1 MTARTTTTAPH
12 TDVDLFDDEVLLDP
26 YPHYAALREQ
36 GAAVHL
42 DRLGMWAVTRYD
54 EIRTALH
61 DWEIYSSD
69 EGTAL
74 NSDKNAKLRG
84 TVLASDPPLHDQLR
98 GVLASRLAPKALRG
112 LKADIE
118 NRADELVGALVR
130 GGTFDAVVDLAQ
142 AFAVSVVAGL
152 IGVPDDAVDRL
163 LPWADAT
170 FTTFGPP
177 NARTA
182 ESGPLSAEMFAWLL
196 TLDAT
201 DLAPGSMGRAVFEAA
216 ERGEIE
222 KASCVP
228 LLGAYVVAGMDT
240 TINAMSNAVLLLAT
254 HPEQW
259 AAVRADPTLLPG
271 TLNEVLRYDSPVQ
284 AFSRVV
290 RTEQRIGDAVI
301 APGERVVLLYG
312 SGNRDQAHYPDADR
326 FDIRRNPVDHL
337 SFGYGVHACAGQG
350 VARIEAVAVLGALL
364 RHAEHLEVGTP
375 VRHLNNVIRGLDRL
389 PVTATPNS

>member
-1 MTARTTTTAPH
+1 MTARTSPSAPH
-12 TDVDLFDDEVLLDP
+12 TDVDLFADEVLLDP

-42 DRLGMWAVTRYD
+42 DRLDMWAVTRYD
-54 EIRTALH
+54 EIRSALH
-61 DWEIYSSD
+61 DWETFSSQD
-69 EGTAL
+69 GVAL
-74 NSDKNAKLRG
+74 NAEKNARLRG
-84 TVLASDPPLHDQLR
+84 TVLAADPPVHAQLR
-98 GVLASRLAPKALRG
+98 GVLAARLAPKALRG

-118 NRADELVGALVR
+118 LRADELVGSLVR
-130 GGTFDAVVDLAQ
+130 GGTFDAVEDLAR

-152 IGVPDDAVDRL
+152 IGVPDGVVDRL

-170 FTTFGPP
+170 FTSFGPS

-182 ESGPLSAEMFAWLL
+182 ESEPLSGEMFGWLL
-196 TLDAT
+196 SLDAT

-216 ERGEIE
+216 ERGEIGRE
-222 KASCVP
+222 SCAP
-228 LLGAYVVAGMDT
+228 LLAAYVVAGIDT

-259 AAVRADPTLLPG
+259 EALRADPALLPG

-301 APGERVVLLYG
+301 AAGERVVLLYG
-312 SGNRDQAHYPDADR
+312 SGNRDEAHYPDADR

-350 VARIEAVAVLGALL
+350 LARIEATAVLGALL
-364 RHAEHLEVGTP
+364 RHARHLEVGTP

-389 PVTATPNS
+389 PVTATPA